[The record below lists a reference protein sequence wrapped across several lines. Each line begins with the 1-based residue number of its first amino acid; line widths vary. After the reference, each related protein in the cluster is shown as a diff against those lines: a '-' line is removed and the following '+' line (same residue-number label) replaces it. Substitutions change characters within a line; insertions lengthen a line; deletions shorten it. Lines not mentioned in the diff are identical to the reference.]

1 MDNNQVLNQNDNN
14 QYLSMVNYLISQLN
28 KAKVNPFPVKNQPSA
43 IPIFLYEF
51 FVFELYLPSELLKFV
66 KQPIL
71 AFRLLDFPTL
81 TLEGNLNIQ
90 RQSVIFNQGK
100 SSFFEMEL
108 LDLKDNLLNQP
119 MYIMFLDLNHGNIK
133 IIGNC
138 RLNISLFAYDSFLN
152 YGNGPIP
159 DPRRNILQLYDSTM
173 EKVGEFEMSLII
185 RREYYKFDKNIEVTE
200 NKKTVLI
207 KKAKK
212 PRQILSKE
220 QRENLMYKG
229 KERPKQQKEIIYD
242 NNKISNSKYMKP
254 QFINNIILEKNDT
267 AFNAHP
273 VNKEIIIKPKNEEQQ
288 ESTEKTGENKNKK
301 KGKVMKCNAQTETDL
316 IPGVNIPIN
325 NVDYNKKNIKKKKP
339 KPKANNNFNDINY
352 YQNNQM
358 LINSMYNKYQ
368 TDSKYNFP
376 QYELRPKNYNNNY
389 NNSNSNNFN
398 NYYNNQ
404 NNNNQN
410 SNYETQSSQK
420 NQNKNTYLNFLT
432 NLKSQINNY
441 TNNLINDKKMIQ
453 KVKDERHLNQQNNS
467 EINMNMNNNINES
480 NNVNDINNK
489 IEDFKKPENI
499 EKSENKENSEI
510 KEESGDKENNNNNN
524 INNNEI
530 KNNIENNNNINN
542 FNEKK
547 GKEIISE
554 ESKEDEEYND
564 FVKSEKSN
572 ISNNKKNTDEIL
584 DNKFNNFNADF
595 EEKKEGEN
603 QENINN
609 NNINNNINNNNNN
622 IPSDNE
628 IKEDSSLEEN
638 KNNGNQ
644 IESGEINEE
653 IDDNLIST
661 KKQIKAS
668 NNVDINSASENKGLA
683 SSSTEKIENLLK

>member
-1 MDNNQVLNQNDNN
+1 MDNNQFQNQNDNN

-28 KAKVNPFPVKNQPSA
+28 KAKVNPFPVKNQPSP

-51 FVFELYLPSELLKFV
+51 FVFELYLPSELLKFI

-152 YGNGPIP
+152 YENGPIP

-200 NKKTVLI
+200 NKKAVLI

-212 PRQILSKE
+212 PRQILSKDK
-220 QRENLMYKG
+220 REDLMYKG
-229 KERPKQQKEIIYD
+229 KERPKLQKEIVYD

-254 QFINNIILEKNDT
+254 QFVNNIIIEKNDT

-273 VNKEIIIKPKNEEQQ
+273 VNKEIIIKQKDEEQQ
-288 ESTEKTGENKNKK
+288 KSLEKIGENKKKK

-316 IPGVNIPIN
+316 IPGANIPIN
-325 NVDYNKKNIKKKKP
+325 NVDYNKKNVKKKKVIS
-339 KPKANNNFNDINY
+339 NNNFNDINY
-352 YQNNQM
+352 YKNNQM

-368 TDSKYNFP
+368 SDAKYNFP
-376 QYELRPKNYNNNY
+376 QYELRPKNYNNNNY
-389 NNSNSNNFN
+389 PNSNNFN

-404 NNNNQN
+404 NNINQN
-410 SNYETQSSQK
+410 SNYKTQSSQK
-420 NQNKNTYLNFLT
+420 NEYKNTYLKFLT
-432 NLKSQINNY
+432 NLKSQINDY
-441 TNNLINDKKMIQ
+441 TNNLINDKKIIQ
-453 KVKDERHLNQQNNS
+453 KVKYERNLNQQS
-467 EINMNMNNNINES
+467 GVEINMNNNIND
-480 NNVNDINNK
+480 NNDINSLNNK
-489 IEDFKKPENI
+489 IEDLKKPEKI

-510 KEESGDKENNNNNN
+510 KEESKDDDNNKNDNNNK
-524 INNNEI
+524 NEI
-530 KNNIENNNNINN
+530 KNNIENNNNTNN

-547 GKEIISE
+547 EKVIISE

-572 ISNNKKNTDEIL
+572 ISNNKKNTDELL
-584 DNKFNNFNADF
+584 DNKFNNFNNDF
-595 EEKKEGEN
+595 EEKKVGEI

-609 NNINNNINNNNNN
+609 NDNINNINNNNNN
-622 IPSDNE
+622 IPSDHE

-661 KKQIKAS
+661 KKQIKTS

>member
-1 MDNNQVLNQNDNN
+1 
-14 QYLSMVNYLISQLN
+14 
-28 KAKVNPFPVKNQPSA
+28 
-43 IPIFLYEF
+43 
-51 FVFELYLPSELLKFV
+51 
-66 KQPIL
+66 
-71 AFRLLDFPTL
+71 
-81 TLEGNLNIQ
+81 
-90 RQSVIFNQGK
+90 
-100 SSFFEMEL
+100 
-108 LDLKDNLLNQP
+108 
-119 MYIMFLDLNHGNIK
+119 MFLDLNHGNIK

-200 NKKTVLI
+200 NKKAVLI

-212 PRQILSKE
+212 PRQILSKDK
-220 QRENLMYKG
+220 REDLMYKG
-229 KERPKQQKEIIYD
+229 KERPKLQKEIVYD

-254 QFINNIILEKNDT
+254 QFVNNIIIEKNDT

-273 VNKEIIIKPKNEEQQ
+273 VNKEIIIKQKDEEQQ
-288 ESTEKTGENKNKK
+288 KSPEKIGENKKKK

-316 IPGVNIPIN
+316 IPGANIPIN
-325 NVDYNKKNIKKKKP
+325 NVDYNKKNVKKKKVIS
-339 KPKANNNFNDINY
+339 NNNFNDINY
-352 YQNNQM
+352 YKNNQM

-368 TDSKYNFP
+368 SDAKYNFP
-376 QYELRPKNYNNNY
+376 QYELRPKNYNNNNY
-389 NNSNSNNFN
+389 PNSNNFN
-398 NYYNNQ
+398 NYFNNQ
-404 NNNNQN
+404 NNINQN

-420 NQNKNTYLNFLT
+420 NEYKNTYLKFLT
-432 NLKSQINNY
+432 NLKSQINDY
-441 TNNLINDKKMIQ
+441 TNNLINDKKIIQ
-453 KVKDERHLNQQNNS
+453 KVKYERNLNQQS
-467 EINMNMNNNINES
+467 GVEINMNNNIN
-480 NNVNDINNK
+480 NNNDINNLNNK
-489 IEDFKKPENI
+489 IEDFKKPEKI

-510 KEESGDKENNNNNN
+510 KEESKDDDNNKNDNNNK
-524 INNNEI
+524 NEI

-547 GKEIISE
+547 EKVIISE

-572 ISNNKKNTDEIL
+572 ISNNKKNTDELL
-584 DNKFNNFNADF
+584 DNKFNNFNSDF
-595 EEKKEGEN
+595 EEKKVEEI

-609 NNINNNINNNNNN
+609 NDNINNINNNNNN

-661 KKQIKAS
+661 KKQIKTS
-668 NNVDINSASENKGLA
+668 NNNIDINSASENKGLA

>member
-1 MDNNQVLNQNDNN
+1 MDNNQFQNQNDNN

-28 KAKVNPFPVKNQPSA
+28 KAKVNPFPVKNQPSP

-51 FVFELYLPSELLKFV
+51 FVFELYLPRELLKFI

-133 IIGNC
+133 IMGNC

-200 NKKTVLI
+200 NKKAVLI

-212 PRQILSKE
+212 PRQILSKDK
-220 QRENLMYKG
+220 REDLMYKG
-229 KERPKQQKEIIYD
+229 KERPKLQKEIVYD

-254 QFINNIILEKNDT
+254 QFVNNIIIEKNDT

-273 VNKEIIIKPKNEEQQ
+273 VNKEIIIKQKDEEQQ
-288 ESTEKTGENKNKK
+288 KSPEKIGENKKKK

-316 IPGVNIPIN
+316 IPGANIPIN
-325 NVDYNKKNIKKKKP
+325 NVDYNKKNVKKKKVIS
-339 KPKANNNFNDINY
+339 NNNFNDINY
-352 YQNNQM
+352 YKNNQM

-368 TDSKYNFP
+368 SDAKYNFP
-376 QYELRPKNYNNNY
+376 QYELRPKNYNNNNY
-389 NNSNSNNFN
+389 PNSNNFN

-404 NNNNQN
+404 NNINQN

-420 NQNKNTYLNFLT
+420 NEYKNTYLKFLT
-432 NLKSQINNY
+432 NLKSQINDY
-441 TNNLINDKKMIQ
+441 TNNLINDKKIIQ
-453 KVKDERHLNQQNNS
+453 KVKYERNLNQQS
-467 EINMNMNNNINES
+467 GVEINMNNNIND
-480 NNVNDINNK
+480 NNDINSLNNK
-489 IEDFKKPENI
+489 IEDFKKPEKI

-510 KEESGDKENNNNNN
+510 KEESKDDDNNKNDNNNK
-524 INNNEI
+524 NEI

-547 GKEIISE
+547 EKVIISE

-572 ISNNKKNTDEIL
+572 ISNNKKNTDELL
-584 DNKFNNFNADF
+584 DNKFNNFNSDF
-595 EEKKEGEN
+595 EEKKVGEI

-609 NNINNNINNNNNN
+609 NDNINNINNNNNN

-661 KKQIKAS
+661 KKQIKTS
-668 NNVDINSASENKGLA
+668 NNNIDINSASENKGLA

>member
-1 MDNNQVLNQNDNN
+1 
-14 QYLSMVNYLISQLN
+14 
-28 KAKVNPFPVKNQPSA
+28 
-43 IPIFLYEF
+43 
-51 FVFELYLPSELLKFV
+51 
-66 KQPIL
+66 
-71 AFRLLDFPTL
+71 
-81 TLEGNLNIQ
+81 
-90 RQSVIFNQGK
+90 
-100 SSFFEMEL
+100 
-108 LDLKDNLLNQP
+108 
-119 MYIMFLDLNHGNIK
+119 MFLDLNHGNIK

-185 RREYYKFDKNIEVTE
+185 RREYYKFDKNIEVAE
-200 NKKTVLI
+200 NKKSVLI

-212 PRQILSKE
+212 PRQILSKDK
-220 QRENLMYKG
+220 REDLMYKG
-229 KERPKQQKEIIYD
+229 KERPKLQKEIVYD

-254 QFINNIILEKNDT
+254 QFVNNIIIEKNDT

-273 VNKEIIIKPKNEEQQ
+273 VNKEIIIKQKDEEQQ
-288 ESTEKTGENKNKK
+288 KSPEKIGENKKKK

-316 IPGVNIPIN
+316 IPGANIPIN
-325 NVDYNKKNIKKKKP
+325 NVDYNKKNVKKKKVIS
-339 KPKANNNFNDINY
+339 NNNFNDINY
-352 YQNNQM
+352 YKNNQM

-368 TDSKYNFP
+368 SDAKYNFP
-376 QYELRPKNYNNNY
+376 QYELRPKNYNNNNY
-389 NNSNSNNFN
+389 PNSNNFN

-404 NNNNQN
+404 NNINQN

-420 NQNKNTYLNFLT
+420 NEYKNTYLKFLT
-432 NLKSQINNY
+432 NLKSQINDY
-441 TNNLINDKKMIQ
+441 TNNLINDKKIIQ
-453 KVKDERHLNQQNNS
+453 KVKYERNLNQQS
-467 EINMNMNNNINES
+467 GVEINMNNNIND
-480 NNVNDINNK
+480 NNDINSLNNK
-489 IEDFKKPENI
+489 IEDFKKPEKI

-510 KEESGDKENNNNNN
+510 KEESKDDDNNKNDNNNK
-524 INNNEI
+524 NEI

-547 GKEIISE
+547 EKVIISE

-572 ISNNKKNTDEIL
+572 ISNNKKNTDELL
-584 DNKFNNFNADF
+584 DNKFNNFNSDF
-595 EEKKEGEN
+595 EEKKVEEI

-609 NNINNNINNNNNN
+609 NDNINNINNNNNN

-661 KKQIKAS
+661 KKQIKTS
-668 NNVDINSASENKGLA
+668 NNNIDINSASENKGLA